1 MSFGGLIQT
10 ISGRNELAK
19 AELGEL
25 FQFTEVVLGDGNFQG
40 SFLNKTS
47 LEHEVMRL
55 SISNIKRKE
64 SEVILE
70 CDFNSKLA
78 ERAFYLREI
87 GIIGNGKLCYY
98 DNAGADAEYVDPES
112 SAIVKQKRL
121 RFVLTIS
128 SEAEL
133 NIEVAEGLY
142 ALDQD
147 LKQVEAK
154 IPEAVRVKGAAEQE
168 FRTGDIILTAANVGA
183 AEQGL
188 VGAEEKFGRT
198 NIEYSWFDEDGKK
211 HSMVGAESLTE
222 ALGDATNKMANGV
235 ESVRNMIPV
244 AVRVKGNAESTY
256 RTGDVNLTAENIG
269 ALPSNT
275 KYAASDSVGGAAN
288 NLKYLKNTAN
298 TNVGIDD
305 TSANAIGY
313 VEGGTPALGGTDD
326 GALYRQVYSAL
337 WAHEIYGDYRTGQIA
352 LRGKNNGTWQ
362 AWRKILD
369 DKNFHKYTGPSFHYS
384 TLGSNSGHYKIK
396 INSSATWMLSFV
408 INLYQSYIPTMLLI
422 SGYNYGSSHWYSPL
436 ARIVDSA
443 TNSIEVKFGYDPDG
457 LLWVAVPAAGY
468 TGLTISNINNGYKQ
482 IDDMANSFTIT
493 NVTSLSGTTQNTATA
508 YRPLKINETVSSA
521 TKATQDGNGNVI
533 ADTYLPLS
541 GGTIT
546 GDLRLK
552 GSGAYGNKINFGDGD
567 YVHISEPT
575 DDHLE
580 IKGSYINFVT
590 ADTNSGRFTLNG
602 KDILTIDK
610 IYPVGSIYMSVNSTN
625 PGTLFGGTW
634 VRWGNGRV
642 PVSLNES
649 ETEFNTVEKVGGSK
663 FMQEHDHTPDSSGM
677 GFLTYKY
684 GSTIQRAQIQKNS
697 SSGFYTHGANS
708 ANELGYS
715 LKTSESGSGTSGNL
729 QPYL

>member
-1 MSFGGLIQT
+1 MNLDLKLVSRGHLPLKLTKSMSGAGRTSPTQLMTLSDLIDPVQELQ
-10 ISGRNELAK
+10 IQDAVERLESGVVKIPVLLKNNGVTKKYDMHQLGIY
-19 AELGEL
+19 AEDPDLGEIL
-25 FQFTEVVLGDGNFQG
+25 YMVLQSDSAEEIPASTEIKDFTLEWYLNLSVGNTQDVEVVIDETCVLTTEQADARYVSQTGD
-40 SFLNKTS
+40 TS
-47 LEHEVMRL
+47 NTATKFVQASTRENIL
-55 SISNIKRKE
+55 SGEKLS
-64 SEVILE
+64 VIL
-70 CDFNSKLA
+70 
-78 ERAFYLREI
+78 
-87 GIIGNGKLCYY
+87 GKVMKWF
-98 DNAGADAEYVDPES
+98 A
-112 SAIVKQKRL
+112 
-121 RFVLTIS
+121 
-128 SEAEL
+128 
-133 NIEVAEGLY
+133 
-142 ALDQD
+142 D
-147 LKQVEAK
+147 LKTVAFSGK
-154 IPEAVRVKGAAEQE
+154 YTDLTGKPTIPA
-168 FRTGDIILTAANVGA
+168 
-183 AEQGL
+183 
-188 VGAEEKFGRT
+188 
-198 NIEYSWFDEDGKK
+198 
-211 HSMVGAESLTE
+211 
-222 ALGDATNKMANGV
+222 
-235 ESVRNMIPV
+235 
-244 AVRVKGNAESTY
+244 AVRVKGNAESAY

-552 GSGAYGNKINFGDGD
+552 GSGVYGNKINFGDGD

>member
-1 MSFGGLIQT
+1 MNLDLKLVSRGHLPLKLTKSMSGAGRTSPTQLMTLSDLIDPVQELQ
-10 ISGRNELAK
+10 IQDAVERLESGVVKIPVLLKNNGVTKKYDMHQLGIY
-19 AELGEL
+19 AEDPDLGEIL
-25 FQFTEVVLGDGNFQG
+25 YMVLQSDSAEEIPASTEIKDFTLEWYLNLSVGNTQDVEVVIDETCVLTTEQADARYVSQTGD
-40 SFLNKTS
+40 TS
-47 LEHEVMRL
+47 NTATKFVQASTRENIL
-55 SISNIKRKE
+55 SGEKLS
-64 SEVILE
+64 VIL
-70 CDFNSKLA
+70 
-78 ERAFYLREI
+78 
-87 GIIGNGKLCYY
+87 GKVMKWF
-98 DNAGADAEYVDPES
+98 A
-112 SAIVKQKRL
+112 
-121 RFVLTIS
+121 
-128 SEAEL
+128 
-133 NIEVAEGLY
+133 
-142 ALDQD
+142 D
-147 LKQVEAK
+147 LKTVAFSGK
-154 IPEAVRVKGAAEQE
+154 YTDLTGKPTIPA
-168 FRTGDIILTAANVGA
+168 
-183 AEQGL
+183 
-188 VGAEEKFGRT
+188 
-198 NIEYSWFDEDGKK
+198 
-211 HSMVGAESLTE
+211 
-222 ALGDATNKMANGV
+222 
-235 ESVRNMIPV
+235 
-244 AVRVKGNAESTY
+244 AVRVKGNAESAY

>member
-1 MSFGGLIQT
+1 MNLDLKLVSRGHLPLKLTKSMSGAGRTSPTQLMTLSDLIDPVQELQ
-10 ISGRNELAK
+10 IQDAVERLESGVVKIPVLLKNNGVTKKYDMHQLGIY
-19 AELGEL
+19 AEDPDLGEIL
-25 FQFTEVVLGDGNFQG
+25 YMVLQSDSAEEIPASTEIKDFTLEWYLNLSVGNTQDVEVVIDETCVLTTEQADARYVSQTGD
-40 SFLNKTS
+40 TS
-47 LEHEVMRL
+47 NTATKFVQASTRENIL
-55 SISNIKRKE
+55 SGEKLS
-64 SEVILE
+64 VIL
-70 CDFNSKLA
+70 
-78 ERAFYLREI
+78 
-87 GIIGNGKLCYY
+87 GKVMKWF
-98 DNAGADAEYVDPES
+98 A
-112 SAIVKQKRL
+112 
-121 RFVLTIS
+121 
-128 SEAEL
+128 
-133 NIEVAEGLY
+133 
-142 ALDQD
+142 D
-147 LKQVEAK
+147 LKTVAFSGK
-154 IPEAVRVKGAAEQE
+154 YTDLTGKPTIPA
-168 FRTGDIILTAANVGA
+168 
-183 AEQGL
+183 
-188 VGAEEKFGRT
+188 
-198 NIEYSWFDEDGKK
+198 
-211 HSMVGAESLTE
+211 
-222 ALGDATNKMANGV
+222 
-235 ESVRNMIPV
+235 
-244 AVRVKGNAESTY
+244 AVRVKGNAESAY

-552 GSGAYGNKINFGDGD
+552 GSGVYGNKINFGDGD

-663 FMQEHDHTPDSSGM
+663 FMQEHDHTTDSSGM